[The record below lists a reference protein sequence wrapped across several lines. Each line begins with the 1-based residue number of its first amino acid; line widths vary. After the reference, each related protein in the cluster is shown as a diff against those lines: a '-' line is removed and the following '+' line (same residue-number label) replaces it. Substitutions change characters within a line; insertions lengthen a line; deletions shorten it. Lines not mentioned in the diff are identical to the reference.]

1 MPTAPASL
9 ASIAPVLR
17 ACDVSRRYAGVQALE
32 GVSVEIRAGEVLAVV
47 GENGAGKSTLM
58 KIIGGIVA
66 PSSGHLEE
74 IGEDGAARVMRLRGA
89 AEAARAGIAL
99 VHQEVNLAED
109 LDLTGVVLLGG
120 EIHKMGWLDRAAM
133 DARARDA
140 LLRVGLEM
148 DPRTVCGSLPIAARQ
163 LVEIARALATNARVL
178 VLDEPTSSLSSHET
192 ERLLATLGELRRDG
206 VAIVFVSHRLDEVM
220 RIADRVIVL
229 RDGKLRGELQRGAW
243 SRAEIERLMVGREL
257 PARQGSDAA
266 AAGTVRLEVRGIVSR
281 HKRKRSVSLS
291 VRRGEVV
298 ALAGLVGAGR
308 SELLAAIAGSG
319 RHEGTVLL
327 DGREVPQG
335 CPARVRR
342 GIAML
347 PEDRARDGL
356 LYEESVARNISLAWI
371 GVRSKLGLVRRRA
384 EAAMVADV
392 IARTQLRP
400 AQPARIVRTLSGGNQ
415 QKAILG
421 RLLGISPS
429 VLLLDEPTRGVDVG
443 ARAEIHEAIRAAAGG
458 GAAVL
463 VASSEMEEVLLLAHR
478 IVVLHD
484 GAIVGE
490 LSAAEASE
498 EAILRMATGGANQPA
513 EVA

>member
-1 MPTAPASL
+1 MPTVPATL
-9 ASIAPVLR
+9 ASPALVLR
-17 ACDVSRRYAGVQALE
+17 ACGVSRRYAGVQALD

-66 PSSGHLEE
+66 PSAGHLEE
-74 IGEDGAARVMRLRGA
+74 IGADGAARVMRLRGA

-133 DARARDA
+133 DARARVA

-192 ERLLATLGELRRDG
+192 DRLLRILGELRRDG
-206 VAIVFVSHRLDEVM
+206 VAVVFVSHRLDEVM

-229 RDGKLRGELQRGAW
+229 RDGKLRGELHRGAW
-243 SRAEIERLMVGREL
+243 SRAEIERLMVGREV
-257 PARQGSDAA
+257 PARQPLVQVADAP
-266 AAGTVRLEVRGIVSR
+266 VRLELREVVTR
-281 HKRKRSVSLS
+281 HRRQRPVSLS
-291 VRRGEVV
+291 VRRGEIV

-308 SELLAAIAGSG
+308 TELLAAIAGCSL
-319 RHEGTVLL
+319 HDGTVML
-327 DGREVPQG
+327 DGAAVPAG
-335 CPARVRR
+335 CPARVRH

-356 LYEESVARNISLAWI
+356 LYEESAGRNISLAWI
-371 GVRSKLGLVRRRA
+371 GVRSYFGLVRRRA
-384 EAAMVADV
+384 EAAMVDEA

-400 AQPARIVRTLSGGNQ
+400 AQAQRLVRTLSGGNQ

-421 RLLGISPS
+421 RLLGISPK

-443 ARAEIHEAIRAAAGG
+443 ARAEIHEAIRGAAAG

-490 LSAAEASE
+490 LSASAATE
-498 EAILRMATGGANQPA
+498 EAILRLATGGARGAA
-513 EVA
+513 EAA